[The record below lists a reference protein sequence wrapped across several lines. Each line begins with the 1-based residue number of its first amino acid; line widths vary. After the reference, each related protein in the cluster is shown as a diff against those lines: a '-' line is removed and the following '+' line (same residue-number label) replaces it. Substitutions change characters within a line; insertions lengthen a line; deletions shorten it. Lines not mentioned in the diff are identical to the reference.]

1 MSLRAGRL
9 LPRDKLPDARAGD
22 CVRGKRWIY
31 CLPAV
36 INIGAQKA
44 GTGELQTWLEKHPA
58 MLVHGGEVHFFDT
71 VENGAA
77 CDSESERDILKLKY
91 LRFLWRRRRL
101 TAEAVTSGPLMLPA
115 SPDMLDAG
123 ELPMVNKVA
132 FEKTPAYMDV
142 ADPALLA
149 CIAPEV
155 RQQPS
160 PPLAQWLLLFAKCIT
175 R

>member
-22 CVRGKRWIY
+22 CVRGKRWVY
-31 CLPAV
+31 CLPGV

-71 VENGAA
+71 VEFGAA
-77 CDSESERDILKLKY
+77 CDSQSDRVNLKQRY
-91 LRFLWRRRRL
+91 LHYLWRRRRL
-101 TAEAVTSGPLMLPA
+101 TAAAVTGGPLVLPA
-115 SPDMLDAG
+115 SRDASDAS
-123 ELPMVNKVA
+123 ELPLVSKVV
-132 FEKTPAYMDV
+132 FEKTPAYMDA

-149 CIAPEV
+149 CIAPGV

-160 PPLAQWLLLFAKCIT
+160 PALAQ
-175 R
+175 